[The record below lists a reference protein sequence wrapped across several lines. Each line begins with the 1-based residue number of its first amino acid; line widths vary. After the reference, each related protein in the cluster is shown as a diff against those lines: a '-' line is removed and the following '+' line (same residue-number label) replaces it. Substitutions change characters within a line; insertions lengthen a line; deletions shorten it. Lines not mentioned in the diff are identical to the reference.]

1 MAMMRSRISF
11 FIFCRGCKFLTG
23 YEVIQGHIKELGHLD
38 KDFNT
43 GCAAAL
49 FVHADCA
56 RTDFEFCRQLRLA
69 HSGFFS
75 KRGDLFRQ
83 HFYPPLC
90 MIRITQRQRN
100 NLENGVEE

>member
-43 GCAAAL
+43 GCTAAL
-49 FVHADCA
+49 FIHAYGTGADM
-56 RTDFEFCRQLRLA
+56 EFLGQLGLIQPLA
-69 HSGFFS
+69 FAQQSNSTG
-75 KRGDLFRQ
+75 
-83 HFYPPLC
+83 
-90 MIRITQRQRN
+90 
-100 NLENGVEE
+100 